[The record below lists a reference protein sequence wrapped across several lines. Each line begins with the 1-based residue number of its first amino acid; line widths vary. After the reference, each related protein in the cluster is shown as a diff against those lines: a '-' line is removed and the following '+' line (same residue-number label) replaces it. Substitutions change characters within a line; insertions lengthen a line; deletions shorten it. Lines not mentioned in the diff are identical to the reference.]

1 MCDDGM
7 SKGSEVVSVIF
18 REEEEGVVVVGC
30 AVVLTGELAA
40 PIYIYIYIYIY
51 THTHVE
57 RTIRRRGLCTA
68 RQRC

>member
-30 AVVLTGELAA
+30 AVFFLPAS
-40 PIYIYIYIYIY
+40 
-51 THTHVE
+51 
-57 RTIRRRGLCTA
+57 
-68 RQRC
+68 